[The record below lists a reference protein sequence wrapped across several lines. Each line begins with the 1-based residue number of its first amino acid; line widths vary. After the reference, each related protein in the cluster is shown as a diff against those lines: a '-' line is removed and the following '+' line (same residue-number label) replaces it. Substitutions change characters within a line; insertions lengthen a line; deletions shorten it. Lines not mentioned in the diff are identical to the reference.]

1 MKPAVT
7 VLGGFLGAGKT
18 TLLRH
23 LLAQSAGRRWAVVV
37 NDLAALNIDGALVRD
52 DPLPGCGE
60 VVELQGGCVCC
71 SGSDDL
77 GETIARLAAE
87 ERYEHILVESTGV
100 AEPRGV
106 AALFTRKNPF
116 GRALADFATLSSLV
130 TVLDAAF
137 FLAEWRAYRDDAAP
151 VRRWAGVG
159 RESPALSLMIE
170 QAECA
175 DLIVLNHRD
184 RLAAA
189 GGESESVEVANA
201 TAEDAARLEAIIRGL
216 NPRAELR
223 WCERGRLDAD
233 DVIGTARFD
242 PAATV
247 GAARWIRELNA
258 LSPVFKP
265 GVRPHGGAGGVGGA
279 AGAAASRHGFGAVI
293 YRERRPFARD
303 RLRALLERGLPGV
316 LRAKGFC
323 WTREQ
328 PDEMGFVSIAGGVAN
343 LETLNPWWAAMIER
357 GRARLDERPASV
369 VAAWVEPW
377 GDRRQ
382 EIVFIGPSL
391 DEAALRAALDGA
403 LA

>member
-23 LLAQSAGRRWAVVV
+23 LLAQSAGRKWAVVV

-52 DPLPGCGE
+52 EPLPGGGE

-71 SGSDDL
+71 SGGDDL
-77 GETIARLAAE
+77 GEAIARLAAE
-87 ERYEHILVESTGV
+87 ERYDHILVESTGV

-116 GRALADFATLSSLV
+116 GRALSDFATLSSLV
-130 TVLDAAF
+130 TVIDAAF
-137 FLAEWRAYRDDAAP
+137 FDAEWRAYRGGSP
-151 VRRWAGVG
+151 ERRWTGAG

-184 RLAAA
+184 RVDAA
-189 GGESESVEVANA
+189 GAERVEEIV
-201 TAEDAARLEAIIRGL
+201 RGL
-216 NPRAELR
+216 NPRAESR
-223 WCERGRLDAD
+223 WCERGRLAAD
-233 DVIGTARFD
+233 DVVGTARFD

-247 GAARWIRELNA
+247 GAARWIRELNG
-258 LSPVFKP
+258 LSPVFRP
-265 GVRPHGGAGGVGGA
+265 SVRPAVN
-279 AGAAASRHGFGAVI
+279 AASRHGFGAVI
-293 YRERRPFARD
+293 YRERRPFAMD

-328 PDEMGFVSIAGGVAN
+328 PDEMGFVSIAGGVAG

-382 EIVFIGPSL
+382 EIVLIGPAL
-391 DEAALRAALDGA
+391 DEVALRAALDGA
-403 LA
+403 LADVGSASGT

>member
-37 NDLAALNIDGALVRD
+37 NDLAALNIDGALVRA
-52 DPLPGCGE
+52 DPLPGGGE

-71 SGSDDL
+71 SGRDDL
-77 GETIARLAAE
+77 GETLARLAAE
-87 ERYEHILVESTGV
+87 GRYEHILVESTGV

-137 FLAEWRAYRDDAAP
+137 FHAEWRAYHGAAP
-151 VRRWAGVG
+151 KRGWAAAG

-184 RLAAA
+184 RLDAA
-189 GGESESVEVANA
+189 GGDGARRVVEEIV
-201 TAEDAARLEAIIRGL
+201 RGL

-233 DVIGTARFD
+233 DVLGVARFD

-258 LSPVFKP
+258 LSPV
-265 GVRPHGGAGGVGGA
+265 VRPVARP
-279 AGAAASRHGFGAVI
+279 AGARHGLGAVV
-293 YRERRPFARD
+293 YRERRPFARE
-303 RLRALLERGLPGV
+303 RLRALLEDGLPGV

-357 GRARLDERPASV
+357 GRATLAERPASV
-369 VAAWVEPW
+369 VAAWAEPW

-382 EIVFIGPSL
+382 EIVLIGPGL
-391 DEAALRAALDGA
+391 DEAALVAALDGA
-403 LA
+403 LAG

>member
-7 VLGGFLGAGKT
+7 VFGGFLGAGKT

-23 LLAQSAGRRWAVVV
+23 LLAQSAGRKWAVVV

-52 DPLPGCGE
+52 EPLPGGGE

-71 SGSDDL
+71 SGRDDL
-77 GETIARLAAE
+77 GEAIARLAAE
-87 ERYEHILVESTGV
+87 GRYGHIVVESTGV
-100 AEPRGV
+100 ADPRGV

-116 GRALADFATLSSLV
+116 GRALSDFATLSSLV

-137 FLAEWRAYRDDAAP
+137 FLAEWRAYRDDATPA
-151 VRRWAGVG
+151 RRWVEAG
-159 RESPALSLMIE
+159 RKSPALSLMIE

-189 GGESESVEVANA
+189 GG
-201 TAEDAARLEAIIRGL
+201 AEDAVRLEEIIRGL

-223 WCERGRLDAD
+223 WCERGRLEAD
-233 DVIGTARFD
+233 DVVGRVRFD
-242 PAATV
+242 AAETV

-258 LSPVFKP
+258 LSPVFRP
-265 GVRPHGGAGGVGGA
+265 GVRPHGGTGGA
-279 AGAAASRHGFGAVI
+279 TASRHGFGSVI

-328 PDEMGFVSIAGGVAN
+328 PDEMGFLSIAGGVAN

-357 GRARLDERPASV
+357 GRVRLDERPASV
-369 VAAWVEPW
+369 AAAWAEPW

-382 EIVFIGPSL
+382 EIVLIGPSL
-391 DEAALRAALDGA
+391 DESALRAALDGA
-403 LA
+403 LAE